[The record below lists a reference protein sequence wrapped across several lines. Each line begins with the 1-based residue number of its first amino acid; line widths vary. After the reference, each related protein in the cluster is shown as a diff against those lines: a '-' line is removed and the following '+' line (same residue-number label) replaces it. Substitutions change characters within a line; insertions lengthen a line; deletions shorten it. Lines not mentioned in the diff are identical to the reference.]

1 MVQLCTT
8 FNIVISLINLNRNSL
23 ITGFYARPNTA
34 ATSDKIEPKN
44 KMITRECQNYCIV
57 ILLKYVHVRN
67 TYTSMVVFF
76 ATSNFMEG
84 PKPNQTRLYF

>member
-1 MVQLCTT
+1 MLL
-8 FNIVISLINLNRNSL
+8 NIVISLINLNRNSL